1 MEGPELGN
9 VPFILFFFSVRW
21 ESLVM
26 EKDSPLL
33 TSHTGPHHPHDLS
46 LGVMAGLPAK
56 PPLHRASL
64 SFQEEEALAVHAEIC
79 PTFRRRRVEPWD
91 GFAGI
96 LLDGTF
102 ALFFLTH

>member
-1 MEGPELGN
+1 MEE
-9 VPFILFFFSVRW
+9 
-21 ESLVM
+21 
-26 EKDSPLL
+26 DSPLL

-46 LGVMAGLPAK
+46 LGVMAGLPAR

-91 GFAGI
+91 VFAGI
-96 LLDGTF
+96 LLDWTF